1 MASRRLFDG
10 AQIELGILPIQ
21 GVGAIAFTLTA
32 DGGTYTYS
40 GNDANLTYTPAAAG
54 YTLVADGGVYSYS
67 GNNANLIYTTS
78 GAFVLQADGGVY
90 SYSGNDANLS
100 FSGMPVVDFDT
111 HDGDR
116 QRRRF
121 ATDRDERKKRRSD
134 IIAAF
139 EVLVEG
145 KSPIVEEIVEEFTVA
160 KARPSVEK
168 PRIDYDKLLRDI
180 DAVQRLWNAYIDMDD
195 EEILLLL

>member
-1 MASRRLFDG
+1 MLLTLLS
-10 AQIELGILPIQ
+10 QQ
-21 GVGAIAFTLTA
+21 G
-32 DGGTYTYS
+32 
-40 GNDANLTYTPAAAG
+40 NTPPPP
-54 YTLVADGGVYSYS
+54 
-67 GNNANLIYTTS
+67 
-78 GAFVLQADGGVY
+78 
-90 SYSGNDANLS
+90 
-100 FSGMPVVDFDT
+100 PVVDFDT

-121 ATDRDERKKRRSD
+121 ATDRDERDKRRKD
-134 IIAAF
+134 VIAAF
-139 EVLVEG
+139 EILVEG

-160 KARPSVEK
+160 KATPSVEK